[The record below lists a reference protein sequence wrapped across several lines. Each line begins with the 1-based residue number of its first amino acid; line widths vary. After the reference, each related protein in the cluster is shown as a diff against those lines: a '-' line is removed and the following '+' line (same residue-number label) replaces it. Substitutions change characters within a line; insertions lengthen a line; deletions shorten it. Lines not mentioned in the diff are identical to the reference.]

1 MRLLFAAARCSM
13 RSGAEPDYENV
24 SPWRHGEVPRDDVGV
39 LVAEQFVQLGERA
52 ESHEFRCC
60 PDWHLAFV
68 LQDEVLHEV
77 FILGFALLLVIAGEP
92 GGVGVCSILPVRNF
106 SSNE

>member
-1 MRLLFAAARCSM
+1 M

-39 LVAEQFVQLGERA
+39 LVAEQFIQPCECAER
-52 ESHEFRCC
+52 HELRRG
-60 PDWHLAFV
+60 PDGHLPVVF
-68 LQDEVLHEV
+68 QDEVLHEV